1 MTRFT
6 GQPRRRQQVAEA
18 AAAASELLEVLWGR
32 GQDAAP
38 SGPVSP
44 SQLRALLVIE
54 KHEGANLRT
63 LGEVLGSRPSS
74 LSRLCDRMEAMGLVH
89 RSPSPTSRREV
100 ELRLSRRGHKV
111 LDEYRAFRTREVGM
125 VLDQMDPSDII
136 MLAEGLAAFRAAA
149 TGRLGAAGGASGDR
163 AHPGGP
169 AHPGHPGEG
178 HVADSA

>member
-1 MTRFT
+1 MSRFT
-6 GQPRRRQQVAEA
+6 GQPPHREQVAEA
-18 AAAASELLEVLWGR
+18 ACAASELLEVLWGR
-32 GQDAAP
+32 GQEAAP

-74 LSRLCDRMEAMGLVH
+74 LSRLCDRMEAMGLVV

-125 VLDQMDPSDII
+125 VLERMDPADVV

-149 TGRLGAAGGASGDR
+149 VASLGADSAPAGSER
-163 AHPGGP
+163 S
-169 AHPGHPGEG
+169 